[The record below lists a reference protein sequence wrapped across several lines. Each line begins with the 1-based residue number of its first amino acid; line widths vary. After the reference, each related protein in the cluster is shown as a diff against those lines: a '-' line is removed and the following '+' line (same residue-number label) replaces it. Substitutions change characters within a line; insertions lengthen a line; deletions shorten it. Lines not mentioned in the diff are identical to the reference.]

1 MKEGLAILAGR
12 RGGNVCRVID
22 FELIGKRRSCPR
34 RLRPQSKYKAY
45 IAAEEMPCHE
55 AVKA

>member
-1 MKEGLAILAGR
+1 LAILAGR
-12 RGGNVCRVID
+12 RGGNDCRVID

-45 IAAEEMPCHE
+45 IAAEESP
-55 AVKA
+55 ATKP